1 MVRRRDRLTTPRSGR
16 AEVVVARFTIGWEI
30 VAT

>member
-16 AEVVVARFTIGWEI
+16 AEVVVARFTMGWQIGG
-30 VAT
+30 T